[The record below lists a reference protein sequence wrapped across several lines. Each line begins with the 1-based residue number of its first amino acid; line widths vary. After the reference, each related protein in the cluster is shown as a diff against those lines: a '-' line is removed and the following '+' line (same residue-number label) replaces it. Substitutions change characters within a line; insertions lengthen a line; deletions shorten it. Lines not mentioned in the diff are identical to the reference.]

1 MVLAGRSRRAI
12 SKRRSTLTLQD
23 FLVPVWAQKMLVA
36 ALIAATCL
44 TVFLSYVWVQ
54 AEINEAAAERR
65 SWQRTLRRT
74 IDEHESLQFQLS
86 ALQSSSRIE
95 QEAVERLGMTEPSQ
109 VIFVNPFSQ

>member
-1 MVLAGRSRRAI
+1 MVLAGRSRKAI
-12 SKRRSTLTLQD
+12 SKRRSTTTRQGP
-23 FLVPVWAQKMLVA
+23 LVPVWAQKMLVA
-36 ALIAATCL
+36 VLIAAICL
-44 TVFLSYVWVQ
+44 TALLSYVLVQ

-65 SWQRTLRRT
+65 SWQRTLRKT

-109 VIFVNPFSQ
+109 VIYVNPFAE